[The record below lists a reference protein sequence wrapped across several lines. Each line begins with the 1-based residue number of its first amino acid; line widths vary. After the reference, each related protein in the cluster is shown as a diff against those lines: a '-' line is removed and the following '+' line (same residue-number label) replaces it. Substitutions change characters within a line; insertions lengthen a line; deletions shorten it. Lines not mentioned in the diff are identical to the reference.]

1 MRKGEKVMK
10 LEGKVAVVTGGGRGI
25 GRAICLAYAREGA
38 DIVVS
43 SNLAEENQAV
53 ADEVGSLGRKAL
65 TFALDVS
72 DGAQVQVMADSAL
85 AEFGRVDILVS
96 NAGIQRRALL
106 PFSDEAEWKR
116 VIEVNIYGSYHCCK
130 AFLPGMIERNSGR
143 LIIMSSVSG
152 KMANPA
158 NSSYAVAKHGL
169 IGLARSLAAEVAR
182 LGAKEITV
190 NAICPGIVN
199 TDIMTGPEGN
209 IALLSQLLGLTR
221 EEVWDQVYK
230 PIILQERMLDPEE
243 IAAMAVFLASDDA
256 RGITGQ
262 AINVCGGMIM
272 H

>member
-1 MRKGEKVMK
+1 MK
-10 LEGKVAVVTGGGRGI
+10 LAGKVAVVTGGGRGI

-38 DIVVS
+38 DLVVA
-43 SNLAEENQAV
+43 SNVSGENEAV
-53 ADEVGSLGRKAL
+53 ADEIGSLGRKAL
-65 TFALDVS
+65 PCTLDVS
-72 DGAQVQVMADSAL
+72 DGAQVQAMAEAAL

-106 PFSDEAEWKR
+106 PFSDETEWKR
-116 VIEVNIYGSYHCCK
+116 VLEVNIYGAYHCCK
-130 AFLPGMIERNSGR
+130 AFMPGMIERNSGR
-143 LIIMSSVSG
+143 VIIMSSVSG

-182 LGAKEITV
+182 LGAKDVTV

-209 IALLSQLLGLTR
+209 IAMLSQMLGLSQD
-221 EEVWDQVYK
+221 EVWEQVYK
-230 PIILQERMLDPEE
+230 PIILQERMLEPEE
-243 IAAMAVFLASDDA
+243 IAAMAVYLASDDA

-262 AINVCGGMIM
+262 AINVCGGMVM

>member
-1 MRKGEKVMK
+1 MK
-10 LEGKVAVVTGGGRGI
+10 LEGKTAVVTGGGRGI

-38 DIVVS
+38 DVVVA
-43 SNLAEENQAV
+43 SNVSEENEAV
-53 ADEVGSLGRKAL
+53 ANEVVSLGRKAL
-65 TFALDVS
+65 PYVLDVS
-72 DGAQVQVMADSAL
+72 EGSQVQAMAEAAL
-85 AEFGRVDILVS
+85 VEFGGVDILVS

-106 PFSDEAEWKR
+106 PFSDEAEWKL
-116 VIEVNIYGSYHCCK
+116 VIEVNIYGAYHCCK
-130 AFLPGMIERNSGR
+130 AFLPGMIERNAGR
-143 LIIMSSVSG
+143 VIIMSSVSG

-182 LGAKEITV
+182 LGAKDVTV

-209 IALLSQLLGLTR
+209 IAMLSQMLNLSR
-221 EEVWDQVYK
+221 EEVWEQIYK
-230 PIILQERMLDPEE
+230 PIILQERMLEPEE
-243 IAAMAVFLASDDA
+243 IAAMAVYLASDDA

-262 AINVCGGMIM
+262 AVNVCGGMVM

>member
-1 MRKGEKVMK
+1 MAR
-10 LEGKVAVVTGGGRGI
+10 AV
-25 GRAICLAYAREGA
+25 L
-38 DIVVS
+38 
-43 SNLAEENQAV
+43 N
-53 ADEVGSLGRKAL
+53 
-65 TFALDVS
+65 
-72 DGAQVQVMADSAL
+72 
-85 AEFGRVDILVS
+85 EFGKVDILVC

-143 LIIMSSVSG
+143 VIIMSSVSG

-182 LGAKEITV
+182 MGAKEITV

>member
-1 MRKGEKVMK
+1 MK
-10 LEGKVAVVTGGGRGI
+10 LEGKTAVVTGGGRGL

-38 DIVVS
+38 DLIVASDVPEE
-43 SNLAEENQAV
+43 NLAV
-53 ADEVGSLGRKAL
+53 AGEVESLHRRAIP
-65 TFALDVS
+65 FALDVS
-72 DGAQVQVMADSAL
+72 DGAQVQAMAEAAF
-85 AEFGRVDILVS
+85 AEFGKVDILVS

-106 PFSDEAEWKR
+106 PFSDEGEWKR
-116 VIEVNIYGSYHCCK
+116 VIEVNVYGAYHCCK

-143 LIIMSSVSG
+143 VIIMSSVSG

-182 LGAKEITV
+182 MGAKAVTV

-199 TDIMTGPEGN
+199 TDIMTGPVGN
-209 IALLSQLLGLTR
+209 IAMLSRLLGLSR
-221 EEVWDQVYK
+221 EEVWEQVYK
-230 PIILQERMLDPEE
+230 PLILQERMLEPEE
-243 IAAMAVFLASDDA
+243 IAAMAVYLASDDA

-262 AINVCGGMIM
+262 AVNVCGGMVM

>member
-1 MRKGEKVMK
+1 MK
-10 LEGKVAVVTGGGRGI
+10 LAGKVAVVTGGGRGI

-38 DIVVS
+38 DLVVA
-43 SNLAEENQAV
+43 SNVPGEDEAV
-53 ADEVGSLGRKAL
+53 AGEIGSLGRKAL
-65 TFALDVS
+65 PYTLDVS
-72 DGAQVQVMADSAL
+72 DGAQVQAMAEAAL

-106 PFSDEAEWKR
+106 PFSDETEWKR
-116 VIEVNIYGSYHCCK
+116 VLEVNIYGAYHCCK
-130 AFLPGMIERNSGR
+130 AFMPGMIERNSGR
-143 LIIMSSVSG
+143 VIIMSSVSG

-182 LGAKEITV
+182 LGAKDVTV

-199 TDIMTGPEGN
+199 TDIMTGSEGN
-209 IALLSQLLGLTR
+209 IAMLSQMLGLSQD
-221 EEVWDQVYK
+221 EVWEQVYK

-243 IAAMAVFLASDDA
+243 IAAMAVYLASDDA

-262 AINVCGGMIM
+262 AINVCGGMVM

>member
-1 MRKGEKVMK
+1 MK
-10 LEGKVAVVTGGGRGI
+10 LEGRVAVVTGGSRGI
-25 GRAICLAYAREGA
+25 GRAICLAYANEGA
-38 DIVVS
+38 ELVVAS
-43 SNLAEENQAV
+43 DKAPENEAV
-53 ADEVGSLGRKAL
+53 AKEIEGLGRRAL
-65 TFALDVS
+65 SYALDVS
-72 DGAQVQVMADSAL
+72 DGAQVRAMAEVAL

-116 VIEVNIYGSYHCCK
+116 VIEVNIYGAYHCCK
-130 AFLPGMIERNSGR
+130 AFIPGMIDRNAGR
-143 LIIMSSVSG
+143 VIIMSSVSG

-169 IGLARSLAAEVAR
+169 IGLARSMAAEVVR
-182 LGAKEITV
+182 LGAKDVTV
-190 NAICPGIVN
+190 NAICPGIVK

-209 IALLSQLLGLTR
+209 IAMLSQMLNLSR
-221 EEVWDQVYK
+221 EEVWEQVYK
-230 PIILQERMLDPEE
+230 PIILQQRMLEPEE
-243 IAAMAVFLASDDA
+243 IAAMAVYLASDDA